1 MTTMKEE
8 NSEDE
13 EWNEEPR
20 DEIANPGL
28 DDMASRSSSKSS
40 TNERKAAELTR
51 HLYTVCDSTGN
62 VLCYPGE
69 YDQHQ
74 LIITYEKLTESSYSE
89 VVSRYQ
95 CLTRAQCF
103 EISTLMDPEVV
114 ERAAD
119 YDPLDEGFTI
129 SNIEK
134 GEKCFLQEIFLSLD
148 GDESSVPSYHYP
160 SASDTENKLTLHQPT
175 EVWGFDG
182 EQLIL
187 AVVTSQYLAP
197 QCFLHVDQRWARN
210 NVWQRILLYSC
221 RC

>member
-1 MTTMKEE
+1 
-8 NSEDE
+8 
-13 EWNEEPR
+13 
-20 DEIANPGL
+20 
-28 DDMASRSSSKSS
+28 
-40 TNERKAAELTR
+40 
-51 HLYTVCDSTGN
+51 
-62 VLCYPGE
+62 
-69 YDQHQ
+69 
-74 LIITYEKLTESSYSE
+74 
-89 VVSRYQ
+89 
-95 CLTRAQCF
+95 
-103 EISTLMDPEVV
+103 MDPEVV